1 MNYIINIYFS
11 RLSDQKEKILKWL
24 KDCQPIQPAQF
35 QGQVGLI
42 IYSSMSL
49 NVRSL
54 KSSIF
59 DSQRYP

>member
-42 IYSSMSL
+42 YYSSMSL
-49 NVRSL
+49 NVDL
-54 KSSIF
+54 
-59 DSQRYP
+59 